1 MMLVNEQAGASQ
13 GESHIL
19 HPGSRT
25 LFRTWDA
32 ARHGEPFARR
42 DAIDLKQLRQQMA
55 SLFLIERAAGSAGFR
70 WRLAG
75 TGIADLF
82 RRDLTG
88 QPVLAGWDRFE
99 RNVIERFLN
108 GVAEE
113 FQPCV
118 LRFRLQTDNRL
129 LIGVEMLALP
139 VTTRNGAIQIFGG
152 LFPFRETS
160 ALGYAYIAGKELSAA
175 RGVWTEHLTGDDP
188 APPPARP
195 SPPGGFRP
203 FQVIPGGRT

>member
-1 MMLVNEQAGASQ
+1 MLVNDQAAASQ

-42 DAIDLKQLRQQMA
+42 DAIDLKLLRQHMA

-75 TGIADLF
+75 TGITDLF
-82 RRDLTG
+82 RRDPTG

-118 LRFRLQTDNRL
+118 LRYRLHTDNSQ
-129 LIGVEMLALP
+129 LIGVEKLALP
-139 VTTRNGAIQIFGG
+139 VTTRSGAIQVFGG
-152 LFPFRETS
+152 LFPFRDTS
-160 ALGYAYIAGKELSAA
+160 EIAYTYIAGKELSAA
-175 RGVWTEHLTGDDP
+175 RGVWTEHLTGEDP
-188 APPPARP
+188 APPAARP
-195 SPPGGFRP
+195 LNPGSFRP
-203 FQVIPGGRT
+203 FQVIPGGRA